1 MIKRVI
7 SELVPSAPALLAF
20 FEFVFPKVAERA
32 FDHVLNRRI
41 AEFKS
46 ILDTSLE
53 AYKDEPARASS
64 AHRLNFDQ
72 EMRFFLTKTDNLLA
86 ELILLIQEMRD
97 AILGSDFGELEMSC
111 FLRYLEIIPELKNT
125 LLVYEPGVRLSPM
138 EISPVCT
145 DCHALI
151 GQM

>member
-1 MIKRVI
+1 M
-7 SELVPSAPALLAF
+7 
-20 FEFVFPKVAERA
+20 
-32 FDHVLNRRI
+32 
-41 AEFKS
+41 
-46 ILDTSLE
+46 
-53 AYKDEPARASS
+53 
-64 AHRLNFDQ
+64 
-72 EMRFFLTKTDNLLA
+72 TKTDNLLA

-97 AILGSDFGELEMSC
+97 AILGSDFGELEKSC

-151 GQM
+151 GQMQMAFRDIAELFRGSV

>member
-1 MIKRVI
+1 MK
-7 SELVPSAPALLAF
+7 
-20 FEFVFPKVAERA
+20 
-32 FDHVLNRRI
+32 
-41 AEFKS
+41 
-46 ILDTSLE
+46 
-53 AYKDEPARASS
+53 
-64 AHRLNFDQ
+64 
-72 EMRFFLTKTDNLLA
+72 KTDYLLA

-97 AILGSDFGELEMSC
+97 AILGSDFGELEKSC

>member
-72 EMRFFLTKTDNLLA
+72 EMRFFDKNGQFAGGANSCLSKRCGMQYWVLTLANWRRAVSFATLRLFPNLRIPCSCTNRGCVCHQWKLA
-86 ELILLIQEMRD
+86 Q
-97 AILGSDFGELEMSC
+97 F
-111 FLRYLEIIPELKNT
+111 
-125 LLVYEPGVRLSPM
+125 
-138 EISPVCT
+138 
-145 DCHALI
+145 ALI
-151 GQM
+151 AML

>member
-1 MIKRVI
+1 M
-7 SELVPSAPALLAF
+7 EL
-20 FEFVFPKVAERA
+20 VFPKVVERA
-32 FDHVLNRRI
+32 FDHVLNRRM

-97 AILGSDFGELEMSC
+97 AILGSDFGELEKSC

>member
-32 FDHVLNRRI
+32 FDHVLNRRM

-97 AILGSDFGELEMSC
+97 AILGSDFGELEKSC

-125 LLVYEPGVRLSPM
+125 LLVYEPGGGAFV
-138 EISPVCT
+138 T
-145 DCHALI
+145 N
-151 GQM
+151 GN

>member
-32 FDHVLNRRI
+32 FDHVLNRRM

-72 EMRFFLTKTDNLLA
+72 AMRFFDKNGQFA
-86 ELILLIQEMRD
+86 GGVNPAYPRD
-97 AILGSDFGELEMSC
+97 AGC
-111 FLRYLEIIPELKNT
+111 N
-125 LLVYEPGVRLSPM
+125 
-138 EISPVCT
+138 
-145 DCHALI
+145 I
-151 GQM
+151 GF

>member
-7 SELVPSAPALLAF
+7 SELVPSAPALLVF

-32 FDHVLNRRI
+32 FDHVLNRRM

-72 EMRFFLTKTDNLLA
+72 VMRFFDKKDNLLA

-97 AILGSDFGELEMSC
+97 AILGSDFGELEKSC
-111 FLRYLEIIPELKNT
+111 FLRHLEIIPELKNT

>member
-7 SELVPSAPALLAF
+7 SELVPSALALLAF
-20 FEFVFPKVAERA
+20 FELVFPKVAERA
-32 FDHVLNRRI
+32 FDHVLNRRM

-46 ILDTSLE
+46 ILDTFLE
-53 AYKDEPARASS
+53 VYKDELARASS
-64 AHRLNFDQ
+64 AHRLIFDQ
-72 EMRFFLTKTDNLLA
+72 EIRFLTKTDNLLA

-97 AILGSDFGELEMSC
+97 AILGSDFGELEKSC
-111 FLRYLEIIPELKNT
+111 FLRYLEIIPELKNIV
-125 LLVYEPGVRLSPM
+125 LVYEPGVHLLPM
-138 EISPVCT
+138 EIGPVCT

>member
-1 MIKRVI
+1 M
-7 SELVPSAPALLAF
+7 
-20 FEFVFPKVAERA
+20 
-32 FDHVLNRRI
+32 
-41 AEFKS
+41 
-46 ILDTSLE
+46 
-53 AYKDEPARASS
+53 
-64 AHRLNFDQ
+64 
-72 EMRFFLTKTDNLLA
+72 TKTDNLLA

-97 AILGSDFGELEMSC
+97 AILGSDFGELEKSC

-125 LLVYEPGVRLSPM
+125 LLVYEPGVRLLPM